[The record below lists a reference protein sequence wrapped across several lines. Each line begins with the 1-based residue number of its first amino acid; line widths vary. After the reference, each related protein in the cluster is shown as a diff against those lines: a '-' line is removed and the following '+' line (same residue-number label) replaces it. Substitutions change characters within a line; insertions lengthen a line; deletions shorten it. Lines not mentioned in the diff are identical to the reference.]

1 MIIDGEFQVNVSIKR
16 TWDFL
21 TNIQKV
27 ASCVPSFEKVE
38 VFDDKS
44 FAITVSQKVGPFSA
58 TFETQTSF
66 TEASPPNRLV
76 AFGRGKDTRMGSSF
90 ELTNEMNLA
99 EISEKET
106 LVKYKADIK
115 ISGRL
120 ASVGQSLI
128 KIVAKREVAQ
138 VIKLIQEKIGGQLSE
153 KI

>member
-1 MIIDGEFQVNVSIKR
+1 MIIEGEFHVTASIQQ

-38 VFDDKS
+38 VFDNKS

-58 TFETQTSF
+58 TFETQASF
-66 TEASPPNRLV
+66 TEVNPPNRLV

-106 LVKYKADIK
+106 LVKYKADVK

-128 KIVAKREVAQ
+128 KIVAKREVDK
-138 VIKLIQEKIGGQLSE
+138 VVKLIQEKIGG
-153 KI
+153 

>member
-1 MIIDGEFQVNVSIKR
+1 MIIDGEFHVNASMQQ

-21 TNIQKV
+21 TNIQEV
-27 ASCVPSFEKVE
+27 ASCIPSFEKVE
-38 VFDDKS
+38 VADDKS
-44 FAITVSQKVGPFSA
+44 FVITVSQKVGPFSVI
-58 TFETQTSF
+58 FKTQTSF
-66 TEASPPNRLV
+66 TEVNPPNRLV